1 VAQFRS
7 THDLSSG
14 DPAALT
20 WCNACGPPV
29 RSFQTGGRRTTFG
42 APLPVRNSSLEK
54 GLLLSSTRACKPTMP
69 CVQACHV
76 YAGIRPECGCPC
88 MHAVCRRGPGSIA
101 DHLRRGGEAAA

>member
-76 YAGIRPECGCPC
+76 YAGHQARMWVSLYARGLPSRPGID
-88 MHAVCRRGPGSIA
+88 R
-101 DHLRRGGEAAA
+101 